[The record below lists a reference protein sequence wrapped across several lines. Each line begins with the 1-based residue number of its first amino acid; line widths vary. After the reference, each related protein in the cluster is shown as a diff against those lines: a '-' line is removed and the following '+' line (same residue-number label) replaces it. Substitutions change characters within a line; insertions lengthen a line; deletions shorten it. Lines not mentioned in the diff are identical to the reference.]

1 MSVPNQM
8 IIQEFNYE
16 PCDKDNIYAVI
27 NIEALRHAM
36 QDFSNLN
43 GLKLWLYLSK
53 NAKGYKHLELSSAEC
68 VNNWGMGSSQFK
80 ATKESLIEKG
90 YLVPLRQEKKTGWYA
105 FIQNPETGKIADNEN
120 PETGIVIID
129 ENPETGK
136 LNDDKIPETG
146 ILVKTRGVKNPE
158 TGKFKPNEIPETG
171 KSSMITGLIN
181 PEIIEERLQ
190 YYRDNIIIENT
201 NEWEICGE
209 YTLKFALD
217 NGSSLVAED
226 DEWIYVI
233 TRAGKKVKFNRE
245 QNKQYVNYGELF

>member
-53 NAKGYKHLELSSAEC
+53 NAKGYKHLELSSSEC
-68 VNNWGMGSSQFK
+68 VNNWGLGSSQFK

-105 FIQNPETGKIADNEN
+105 FVQNPETGKIADNKI

-129 ENPETGK
+129 E
-136 LNDDKIPETG
+136 
-146 ILVKTRGVKNPE
+146 NPE

-217 NGSSLVAED
+217 NGSSLIAED

-233 TRAGKKVKFNRE
+233 TGTGKKVKFDRE
-245 QNKQYVNYGELF
+245 KNKQYVNYGELF